1 MALRHIFSIPTL
13 HWAWSI
19 MSDLAV
25 PSIEP
30 VVIDLGS
37 TYGVTLAGVCIA
49 YILYGILCLQIFLY
63 FIRCKSDSIAL
74 KMMVVAWW
82 MLDTAHEL
90 LSTVGVWQFLV
101 SNFGNATFIAAL
113 HVPLPLSTIFLG
125 LISASVQAFMVWRI
139 WRCTYDNDLI
149 CLSLSDTLQ
158 LAAIIGYSPPSWPQ
172 GLLSSQVL
180 CIVWIIRILDVRN
193 LDSLGETENFII
205 AYDAIAAV
213 VDIATSIILCAL
225 LATNRSDDFSKKTDA
240 IITRLIILSI
250 NTGLWT
256 SLFALMSVIMI
267 KATPGTL
274 IFCIWQIP
282 LSPLYCNT
290 AVGCLNAREFI
301 RQPSFESS
309 MNSSP
314 VPLDRLVAASTGGPL
329 RSPDAASVTGEM
341 AKFDA

>member
-1 MALRHIFSIPTL
+1 
-13 HWAWSI
+13 
-19 MSDLAV
+19 MSGLAV

-30 VVIDLGS
+30 VVLDLGS

-90 LSTVGVWQFLV
+90 LSTAGVWQSLV
-101 SNFGNATFIAAL
+101 SNFGNVAFINAF

-139 WRCTYDNDLI
+139 WRFSGCNWIYPTI
-149 CLSLSDTLQ
+149 
-158 LAAIIGYSPPSWPQ
+158 LAPGIVIQPI
-172 GLLSSQVL
+172 L
-180 CIVWIIRILDVRN
+180 CIVWTIRILDVRN
-193 LDSLGETENFII
+193 LTSLGETENLVI
-205 AYDAIAAV
+205 AYDAIAAA
-213 VDIATSIILCAL
+213 VDIAILIILCAL
-225 LATNRSDDFSKKTDA
+225 LATNRSGGFNRKTDA

-256 SLFALMSVIMI
+256 SLFALMSVIML

-274 IFCIWQIP
+274 IYCIWQIP

-314 VPLDRLVAASTGGPL
+314 IPLDRLMAASTSRPL
-329 RSPDAASVTGEM
+329 RSPDAASITGET